1 MIELPKRVHE
11 HALTLSADQLPVRVY
26 DLPRLDARGRALRDS
41 LPRSVELY
49 FSLHDPPPGAVSA
62 LARHASGFE
71 VVSTDGLVAVRR
83 ERPAARAALRG
94 PGKTRDEIAA
104 AVAAGNA
111 VLHVDS
117 PEELRLILLAARYAG
132 RGVDVLLRVDP
143 PEGAGRDA
151 LAGPAGMDPAAL
163 VECAEI
169 LEGAALVRPLG
180 FSTGTAD
187 RPDARTLGR
196 LAKEMLDALRPWSS
210 MFRIDRPQYAIG
222 GGAPPPAP
230 GRGGGGFDW
239 RQYGSLLSRL
249 AAPGETLRVTPS
261 GPPEP
266 CCGWFLTRVLD
277 VKHHLGRAVAVVAGG
292 EWIGGSPPDDIGV
305 VPLETGWDR
314 PWPRPEVAAE
324 PVTVTCRDA
333 GMERVLARDVPV
345 DLLRVG
351 DAVAFPAAFTTPAAP
366 GPPPR
371 VHTLTA

>member
-11 HALTLSADQLPVRVY
+11 HALTLTPDQLPVRVY

-41 LPRSVELY
+41 LPPSVELY

-71 VVSTDGLVAVRR
+71 VVSADGLGAVRR

-94 PGKTRDEIAA
+94 PGKTREEITA

-111 VLHVDS
+111 ALHVDS

-143 PEGAGRDA
+143 PEGSGGGTAA
-151 LAGPAGMDPAAL
+151 APVGMDPAAL

-169 LEGAALVRPLG
+169 LDGSTLVRPLG

-210 MFRIDRPQYAIG
+210 MFGIARPQYAIV
-222 GGAPPPAP
+222 GGAPAP
-230 GRGGGGFDW
+230 GAGRWSTGFDW

-277 VKHHLGRAVAVVAGG
+277 VKHHYGRALAVVAGG
-292 EWIGGSPPDDIGV
+292 EWIGDAAPGDVAV

-314 PWPRPEVAAE
+314 PWPRPELAAE
-324 PVTVTCRDA
+324 PVTVTCRDTGA
-333 GMERVLARDVPV
+333 ERVLANDVPV

-351 DAVAFPAAFTTPAAP
+351 DAVAFPATFTTPAAP
-366 GPPPR
+366 GPPPG